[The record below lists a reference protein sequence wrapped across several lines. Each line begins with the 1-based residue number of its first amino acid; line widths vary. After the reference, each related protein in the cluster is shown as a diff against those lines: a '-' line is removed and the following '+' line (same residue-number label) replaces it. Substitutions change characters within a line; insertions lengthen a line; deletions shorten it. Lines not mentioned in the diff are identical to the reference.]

1 MPSTVEFE
9 LPERLS
15 VVAENALLPFLRQNP
30 DAPLAISARRLRR
43 IDTPLVQLLLAA
55 AADHRAR
62 GVPFRLTGLSPDQAA
77 QLALLGVTPALLE
90 TEVQP

>member
-1 MPSTVEFE
+1 MPSTIEFE

-15 VVAENALLPFLRQNP
+15 VTGENGLLPFLRQNP
-30 DAPLAISARRLRR
+30 DAPLAISALRLRR
-43 IDTPLVQLLLAA
+43 LDTPLVQLLVAA

-62 GVPFRLTGLSPDQAA
+62 GVAFRLTRLSSDQAG
-77 QLALLGVTPALLE
+77 QLAALGVTEAHLE

>member
-1 MPSTVEFE
+1 MPSTIEFE

-15 VVAENALLPFLRQNP
+15 VTGENGLLRFLRQNP
-30 DAPLAISARRLRR
+30 DAPLAISALRLRR
-43 IDTPLVQLLLAA
+43 LDTPLVQLLVAA

-62 GVPFRLTGLSPDQAA
+62 GVAFRLTRLSPDQAG
-77 QLALLGVTPALLE
+77 QLAALGVTEAHLE